1 MIDFTSEDFTF
12 ISREDEYYTAGT
24 AVIIESDCSS
34 WKPHTIIKDGW
45 GLFRGYTTEYTTGMT
60 LPVIDG
66 DTSTFEE
73 FDIYYKDQIITDLT
87 YSELQSLIVAKQRED
102 KIEKITD
109 NTCRYC
115 GEDHNITECTMYII
129 LISSGC

>member
-1 MIDFTSEDFTF
+1 
-12 ISREDEYYTAGT
+12 
-24 AVIIESDCSS
+24 
-34 WKPHTIIKDGW
+34 
-45 GLFRGYTTEYTTGMT
+45 MT

-66 DTSTFEE
+66 DTSSFEE